1 MTDRSI
7 DCANKDTVY
16 SSLLDGQIR
25 YARKENRYLEF
36 KSNYQDADRLGR
48 YISALSNGACL
59 DRQDF
64 GYLYFGIDDGT
75 LEIKGTSFDASK
87 AKAKG
92 SQALELYLRR
102 MISPKINFSITDFCY
117 HGTQST
123 IPGLTGRQNV
133 SKELMSMIWTKMLSE
148 WHGKATG
155 SVFRTTRKPY
165 RNGVTRCFWTKRD

>member
-1 MTDRSI
+1 MI

-59 DRQDF
+59 DRHDF

-92 SQALELYLRR
+92 NQALELYLRR

-117 HGTQST
+117 HGNKNLKITVFK
-123 IPGLTGRQNV
+123 IPAAVNEPTCYMNKSWIRV
-133 SKELMSMIWTKMLSE
+133 DSHTTELSQYVM
-148 WHGKATG
+148 
-155 SVFRTTRKPY
+155 
-165 RNGVTRCFWTKRD
+165 D